1 MLYILLKVLIN
12 KITILVHIFS
22 ARSNPK
28 TLDVGLICKQIK
40 TLDNGI
46 VLDLPKR

>member
-1 MLYILLKVLIN
+1 MKLNHLSLNY
-12 KITILVHIFS
+12 KITILVYIFS

-28 TLDVGLICKQIK
+28 TLDVNCKLIK